1 MWVVAKIKIK
11 NLNTFK
17 KDLIE
22 CNNILKLIKE
32 RYGSDIDWRGNIE
45 DGFEELII

>member
-17 KDLIE
+17 KNLVEKI
-22 CNNILKLIKE
+22 
-32 RYGSDIDWRGNIE
+32 GNDTQFLDDKI
-45 DGFEELII
+45 